1 MDFEL
6 IIVDDDKMVLCYHKI
21 LVQESGLSEDPLMF
35 MNGRETLDYLLSGD
49 YPKKIYCL
57 LLDINMPVMNGWEFL
72 EAVMQHPVNERLLVV
87 MVTSS
92 IDKADKKKAMEYP
105 IVFEYLEKPLS
116 LESLIEIKQKLLQ
129 DKLTRDPPLA

>member
-1 MDFEL
+1 MNFEV
-6 IIVDDDKMVLCYHKI
+6 IIVDDDKMVLCYHQI

-49 YPKKIYCL
+49 NPKKVYCL

-72 EAVMQHPVNERLLVV
+72 EAVMQHPVNERLLIV

-92 IDKADKKKAMEYP
+92 IDKADKKKATDYP
-105 IVFEYLEKPLS
+105 IVFEYLEKPLN
-116 LESLIEIKQKLLQ
+116 LDALIEIKQKLLP
-129 DKLTRDPPLA
+129 DKLTRNTPQT